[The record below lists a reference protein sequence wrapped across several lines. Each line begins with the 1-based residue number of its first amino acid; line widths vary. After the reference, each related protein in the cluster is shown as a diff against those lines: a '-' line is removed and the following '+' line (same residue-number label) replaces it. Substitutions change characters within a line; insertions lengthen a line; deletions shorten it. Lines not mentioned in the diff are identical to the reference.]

1 MTGVKPRVTQEI
13 LGQLGYQE
21 GELPFKYLG
30 VPLSSKK
37 LFVAQCLPIVEKIS
51 A

>member
-1 MTGVKPRVTQEI
+1 MTGVKLRVTQEI

-37 LFVAQCLPIVEKIS
+37 LFLAQCLPIVEKIS
-51 A
+51 V